1 MPEHLSFERLT
12 VPVQESG
19 EDLALVTDAW
29 QRLPGIGGP
38 LLRVVLRWDLG
49 HGASMPV
56 EADKQRRRQGGRG
69 RCAHVTVALMAKRQC
84 QPTARSASH

>member
-38 LLRVVLRWDLG
+38 LLRVVLRWDL
-49 HGASMPV
+49 
-56 EADKQRRRQGGRG
+56 
-69 RCAHVTVALMAKRQC
+69 AHVTVALMAKRQC